1 MITHRYIYIYTHTH
15 THTQTSY
22 AECTCINCMA
32 EYMFFLIRIGE
43 FHSNFFPV
51 ENYLHIGN
59 WESEKYILSLQIIT

>member
-1 MITHRYIYIYTHTH
+1 
-15 THTQTSY
+15 
-22 AECTCINCMA
+22 MA